1 MNDMLK
7 SMFPNMN
14 LDIGIHYGTISQNA
28 LSMERMD
35 DWYDNDAMYDEIK
48 QEIED
53 GITGVLSDYLDPVDI
68 QETIDTAIDR
78 FSENYQNDEPQ
89 FYYDDDE
96 YVAIYSQILCCWI
109 IEKSPY
115 YTFCKGCSPCVP
127 NAGDLDSPV
136 TPDCYDEHDVPIW
149 SSNVMRAYCLPKE
162 FFEDDKAPYE
172 YFEVN
177 KYFEVKGHE

>member
-14 LDIGIHYGTISQNA
+14 LDTGIHYGTISQNT

-53 GITGVLSDYLDPVDI
+53 DITGVLSDYLDPVDI
-68 QETIDTAIDR
+68 REVVDVAVER
-78 FSENYQNDEPQ
+78 FNDVYQNDEPQ

-96 YVAIYSQILCCWI
+96 YTAIYSQSLCCWI

-127 NAGDLDSPV
+127 NAGDLGSPV
-136 TPDCYDEHDVPIW
+136 IPDCYDERDAPIC

-172 YFEVN
+172 YFEV
-177 KYFEVKGHE
+177 KGHE